1 MSKLTANAKLVSV
14 LMLLA
19 LLIPYAINVM
29 IAFPRNVEAKSTNQ
43 TLVAND
49 DLRVS
54 AGYEEKEDGVEWTL
68 EFEKALAESRGA
80 TGRVKFQISENATI
94 SSDAG
99 MMQEENWWKEKDFF
113 STSNGKMVF
122 TTPKSDPNPKVSV
135 QMDEHSRSMKTRE
148 AIKENVL
155 TKEEEGAHELKA
167 ELTQEEDEDADA
179 AETTVA
185 EQTDT
190 AEGQTAAASSSTRA
204 SVEGYNL
211 IISPT
216 EIDESLSVTSRA
228 TKEAISDEW
237 KPNIVNKANK
247 EKNYSYTG
255 DYEYAGDALK
265 VSNNPDDIP
274 TTTYRNFL
282 KGAAGVVV
290 GYNKAVNNP
299 YKQMIEQE
307 KMAVPFQFK
316 NTDGDMVNEELTF
329 TYQKVGSYQ
338 RENGSFYPVGAKVT
352 FRNMYIGPGPE
363 WGSNSKEKHMPWF
376 ELSHNMYS
384 GMIYGFFHKF
394 DIDIEFIDI
403 EDKKTINF
411 VKGSSQKAVF
421 TFASLNGYE
430 NKTDTVGNSYNPQ
443 EFAGI
448 VEASNYQSG
457 TLSDSTQLAF
467 DPFQGSEKYPVH
479 SLDAYY
485 ANAYYGGKDTIF
497 DDYLGSATFKNAA
510 VSFPMTG
517 TIQHYKFGST
527 WGRAWNTFAAMDIN
541 KPIDQG
547 KPTKTVIQSELYQE
561 GNDVGDPTGKEPGF
575 AERYYNDL
583 DSFGYDGVNLGSWEL
598 DPTKRVDGHDAD
610 DSNTLL
616 SYLPKKAERN
626 VETDQTHYYFINQ
639 AALDLHGGSMV
650 TPEKVIINDDLPD
663 GMEFTSANIS
673 ENVILYNIDGSKI
686 DNPFDSNSSISV
698 DKRSITL
705 SLTKK
710 AIDQIHKLK
719 GEQAELDDYSIRLK
733 VKVTNQVNDNINDYM
748 VNKASVEYKYNVGK
762 DSETYFLHDTN
773 QVQTFI
779 KDETN
784 RWPLEFV
791 KRDATNW
798 NVKLSGVKFELWT
811 DKDKKGTKI
820 GQGTSGNDGKVTMK
834 NMDGE
839 QGFEEGTYW
848 LHETAGK
855 AGWIPG
861 GALEVVIDKD
871 GNITGLEKDEL
882 GLSVFN
888 QSEPFRLELA
898 KSLYGKGL
906 ADVTFKLEHQGNFAA
921 YSATTEKDGSLI
933 FDSTPDGLTSGTY
946 RLSETKSPTGISPI
960 SKNWLI
966 KLGIDDNGKHFAT
979 IEEEATGASVEKLTV
994 QYDASMHR
1002 WIAKKTDEAGTIVNE
1017 LKPFALNVVKKDQ
1030 TNDKALAGAEFGLYE
1045 AKQQE
1050 SGQLQ
1055 TGTLISKATSKSD
1068 GKIQFFAYGKEYRL
1082 APNTF
1087 YAVKEESAPSGYIT
1101 NRETY
1106 FFKTPSDLTAGEL
1119 KFFGADGK
1127 EIKND
1132 PLASGTIGFKPAD
1145 ALNEIDM
1152 TFANKRKA
1160 RLPLTGSNE
1169 KMILFAA
1176 SGASLLA
1183 GLAVLY
1189 LHGKRKREVE

>member
-29 IAFPRNVEAKSTNQ
+29 IAFPRDVEAKSTNQ

-99 MMQEENWWKEKDFF
+99 MTQEENWWKEKDFS

-155 TKEEEGAHELKA
+155 TKAEEGAHELKA

-179 AETTVA
+179 AETMA

-190 AEGQTAAASSSTRA
+190 AGGQTTAAASTRA
-204 SVEGYNL
+204 SASGYNL

-216 EIDESLSVTSRA
+216 VVDESLSVTSKA
-228 TKEAISDEW
+228 ASEAISNEW
-237 KPNIVNKANK
+237 KPNTLNKTP
-247 EKNYSYTG
+247 TG
-255 DYEYAGDALK
+255 DPDFYKGSYKSASEALNANRTYVMFNKIGAGHA
-265 VSNNPDDIP
+265 
-274 TTTYRNFL
+274 
-282 KGAAGVVV
+282 V
-290 GYNKAVNNP
+290 GYNNKAANGRNP
-299 YKQMIEQE
+299 YQDQINAANQ
-307 KMAVPFQFK
+307 AVPFQFK
-316 NTDGDMVNEELTF
+316 AKDGTMVNEELEF
-329 TYQKVGSYQ
+329 IYQQVGSYQ
-338 RENGSFYPVGAKVT
+338 DANGQLQPVGAKVT
-352 FRNMYIGPGPE
+352 FKNMYIGPHSDWASAKGD
-363 WGSNSKEKHMPWF
+363 NHMPWL

-384 GMIYGFFHKF
+384 GIIYGFFHKF
-394 DIDIEFIDI
+394 DLDLEFFDAKTDQTID
-403 EDKKTINF
+403 F
-411 VKGSSQKAVF
+411 VDSNDQKATF

-430 NKTDTVGNSYNPQ
+430 NRGDTAPKKNTYNPQ
-443 EFAGI
+443 EFAGMA
-448 VEASNYQSG
+448 ASASQHNVG
-457 TLSDSTQLAF
+457 TLSSNSQLSF
-467 DPFQGSEKYPVH
+467 DPFSNNSQKYPVH
-479 SLDAYY
+479 SSNAYFANSYY
-485 ANAYYGGKDTIF
+485 AGKLTDF
-497 DDYLGSATFKNAA
+497 DDYLGSSNFQDAA
-510 VSFPMTG
+510 VSLPMVG
-517 TIQHYKFGST
+517 TVQHYKFGST

-541 KPIDQG
+541 KPIEQG
-547 KPTKTVIQSELYQE
+547 KPTKTVIQTKLYQAGDKL
-561 GNDVGDPTGKEPGF
+561 GNPTGKEPGF

-583 DSFGYDGVNLGSWEL
+583 DSFGYDGTNLGSWEL
-598 DPTKRVDGHDAD
+598 DSTRRVDGHDAD
-610 DSNTLL
+610 DLSSLL

-626 VETDQTHYYFINQ
+626 VETGQTHYYFINQ
-639 AALDLHGGSMV
+639 AAIDLHGASML
-650 TPEKVIINDDLPD
+650 TPDKVLIKDELPE
-663 GMEFTSANIS
+663 GMQFESANIL
-673 ENVILYNIDGSKI
+673 ENAVLYNIDGTVI
-686 DNPFDSNSSISV
+686 DDPFDNDSSISTNL
-698 DKRSITL
+698 RSITL
-705 SLTKK
+705 SLKSST
-710 AIDQIHKLK
+710 IDAIHKLK
-719 GEQAELDDYSIRLK
+719 GENPALEDYAVRLK
-733 VKVTNQVNDNINDYM
+733 VKVTNHVNDNINDFM
-748 VNKASVEYKYNVGK
+748 VNQATVDYRYTAAEKNFE
-762 DSETYFLHDTN
+762 HPTN

-779 KDETN
+779 KDQ

-798 NVKLSGVKFELWT
+798 NVKLSGVEFELWT
-811 DKDKKGTKI
+811 DKDKTGTKI
-820 GQGTSGNDGKVTMK
+820 GQGTSDNDGKVIME
-834 NMDGE
+834 NLDGE

-848 LHETAGK
+848 LHETDGK

-861 GALEVVIDKD
+861 DALEVVIDKD
-871 GNITGLEKDEL
+871 GNITGLEEDEL

-921 YSATTEKDGSLI
+921 YSATTAKDGSLI
-933 FDSTPDGLTSGTY
+933 FDSAPDGLVSGTY
-946 RLSETKSPTGISPI
+946 RLSETSSPAGINPI
-960 SKNWLI
+960 NKTWLI
-966 KLGIDDNGKHFAT
+966 ELGIHDDGEHFAT
-979 IEEEATGASVEKLTV
+979 IQEEATGASVEKLTV

-1055 TGTLISKATSKSD
+1055 TGELISKATSKSD

-1106 FFKTPSDLTAGEL
+1106 FFKTPSDLTAGAL

-1127 EIKND
+1127 VIQND
-1132 PLASGTIGFKPAD
+1132 PLASGTIGFKPTD